1 MMKTLKSLSPGA
13 SGIIASVSNRSGAV
27 KRRLIDMGL
36 TPGTKIT
43 VKKVA
48 PFGDPIQV
56 SLRGYELSLRKEDA
70 AQISLLDETA
80 VSGRK
85 PASYK
90 KIYSA
95 RRLDNETLLKMRR
108 SHEHELSHHI
118 KAYDPAAHDR
128 REMKIALAGNPNSGK
143 TTLFNALTGSNQ
155 YVGNWPG
162 VTVEKKEGK
171 ASIEGKT
178 VTIVDLPGI
187 YSLSPYSMEEIV
199 TRDFIINEK
208 PDAIINIVDATNIE
222 RNLNLTVQLLELER
236 PMVLAL
242 NFMDE
247 IVKKGDK
254 IDVDALSRSLG
265 IPVVAI
271 SARTGENLD
280 ELLRIAHRQMHE
292 GFSIEP
298 DDLYDDFTHEIHH
311 EMGELIHDF
320 AYAAGIPAHWAAIK
334 LLEGDRLVEASL
346 ALDGD
351 TRKTLDGIIK
361 KYEASSTLGD
371 RETLITDSRY
381 RFIERVVSCSVT
393 KGAPAEELSISD
405 KIDKIATHRIFAL
418 PLFLLMMLVMFGIT
432 FGPLGSLLSDLVAE
446 LIENRLSPM
455 LEALLSSAS
464 ASEWLISLIVNGILQ
479 GVGGVLTFLPQ
490 IALLFFFL
498 SLLEDSGYMSRAA
511 FIMDRLLHRFG
522 LSGKAFIPMLMGFGC
537 TVPAVMGA
545 RTMESEKDRRLT
557 IMLIPFM
564 SCSAKLPIYGLIASA
579 FFGRYAGLV
588 IFSLYLLGMLFAIIS
603 GLIFKD
609 TIFAGEAPAFVME
622 LPPYRMPSVRNT
634 LLHVWERV
642 RDFLVRAGT
651 LIFAMSVVLWLLQ
664 NFDMSL
670 NLTDDTS
677 KSILGVLGGFIAP
690 MFKPMGFGAWQASVA
705 LLTGLVAKEAV
716 VASLSMF
723 YGFSLTEGSSVVASA
738 LSGTFTPLSA
748 FSFLVFVLMYVP
760 CVAAVATIRKEMAS
774 LKWTFASVGWQLFTA
789 YIISMLVYQTGRL
802 LGLG

>member
-1 MMKTLKSLSPGA
+1 MKTLKNISPGSSA
-13 SGIIASVSNRSGAV
+13 IISEVSNKSAPV

-48 PFGDPIQV
+48 PFGDPIQI

-70 AQISLLDETA
+70 AQIAVLDGDVEY
-80 VSGRK
+80 K
-85 PASYK
+85 PKTSNK
-90 KIYSA
+90 KTVYTE
-95 RRLDNETLLKMRR
+95 RRFDKETLLRMRQN
-108 SHEHELSHHI
+108 HEHELSHHI
-118 KAYDPAAHDR
+118 RQYDPSEHDN
-128 REMKIALAGNPNSGK
+128 REMKIALVGNPNSGK

-171 ASIEGKT
+171 AKIDGKT

-199 TRDFIINEK
+199 ARDFIVNER

-222 RNLNLTVQLLELER
+222 RNLYLTVQLLELER

-247 IVKKGDK
+247 IIKRGDK
-254 IDVDALSRSLG
+254 IDIKALSRHLG
-265 IPVVAI
+265 IPVVAVT
-271 SARTGENLD
+271 AKTGENLD
-280 ELLRIAHRQMHE
+280 ELLRCAHKQMHE

-311 EMGELIHDF
+311 EMGELIHDY
-320 AYAAGIPAHWAAIK
+320 AYKANIPAHWASIK
-334 LLEGDRLVEASL
+334 LLEGDAIVEKSL
-346 ALDGD
+346 ELSEVTKKSLGD
-351 TRKTLDGIIK
+351 VIK
-361 KYEASSTLGD
+361 KYESSSTFGD

-381 RFIERVVSCSVT
+381 RFIERVISATVN
-393 KGAPAEELSISD
+393 KGRPSEELTVSD
-405 KIDKIATHRIFAL
+405 KIDKIATHRFLAL
-418 PLFLLMMLVMFGIT
+418 PVFLAMMLIMFGIT
-432 FGPLGSLLSDLVAE
+432 FGPVGSFLSDLVAN
-446 LIENRLSPM
+446 LIENNLSVL
-455 LEALLSSAS
+455 LESWLTNIGAS
-464 ASEWLISLIVNGILQ
+464 AWLVSLIVQGILK

-545 RTMESEKDRRLT
+545 RTMESEKDRRMT
-557 IMLIPFM
+557 IMLTPFM
-564 SCSAKLPIYGLIASA
+564 SCSAKLPVYGLICSA
-579 FFGRYAGLV
+579 FFGSYAGIV
-588 IFSLYLLGMLFAIIS
+588 IFALYVMGMAMAIIS
-603 GLIFKD
+603 GLIFKN
-609 TIFAGEAPAFVME
+609 TIFSGDAPAFVLE
-622 LPPYRMPSVRNT
+622 LPPYRMPGIKNT

-651 LIFAMSVVLWLLQ
+651 LILSMSVLLWLLQ
-664 NFDMSL
+664 NFDMKF
-670 NLTDDTS
+670 NMTTS
-677 KSILGVLGGFIAP
+677 TADSILGVLGGHIAP
-690 MFKPMGFGAWQASVA
+690 IFKPMGFGVWQASVA
-705 LLTGLVAKEAV
+705 LLTGLIAKEAV

-723 YGFSLTEGSSVVASA
+723 YGFSLTAGNSIVAAALGS
-738 LSGTFTPLSA
+738 TFTPLSA

-760 CVAAVATIRKEMAS
+760 CIAAVAAIHREMLS
-774 LKWTFASVGWQLFTA
+774 LKWTFASIGWQLFTA
-789 YIISMLVYQTGRL
+789 YMCSLIVFQVGRL